1 MHMNTKLGVSGFIS
15 LRNVWAIKNSS
26 EMALRS
32 KLGRGIGV
40 FELCLPDLSLGCFFS
55 SPLLVFLEHSST
67 LPVPF
72 RGLVKPIPL
81 SPVSSS
87 NEPSPSYQ
95 TSSSVSWPH
104 FLLVSFYLNPCL
116 QLILNVKRWPILD
129 HPCSEVMALLP
140 VGCSFGGTCAA
151 RQGLP
156 LPLPAQHGTAPEAP
170 WQHTYYLPVLATPKH
185 NALHT
190 RAFSL
195 ASIINTGVHSAW
207 MGYWSLRVE
216 EPVLEMTEV
225 LLNCS

>member
-1 MHMNTKLGVSGFIS
+1 MHMNSKLGVSAFIS

-32 KLGRGIGV
+32 KLGRGICV

-55 SPLLVFLEHSST
+55 SPLLVFLEHGST

-87 NEPSPSYQ
+87 NEPSPSSPQ

-116 QLILNVKRWPILD
+116 QLILNVKR
-129 HPCSEVMALLP
+129 
-140 VGCSFGGTCAA
+140 
-151 RQGLP
+151 
-156 LPLPAQHGTAPEAP
+156 
-170 WQHTYYLPVLATPKH
+170 
-185 NALHT
+185 
-190 RAFSL
+190 
-195 ASIINTGVHSAW
+195 
-207 MGYWSLRVE
+207 
-216 EPVLEMTEV
+216 
-225 LLNCS
+225 

>member
-116 QLILNVKRWPILD
+116 QLILNVKR
-129 HPCSEVMALLP
+129 
-140 VGCSFGGTCAA
+140 
-151 RQGLP
+151 
-156 LPLPAQHGTAPEAP
+156 
-170 WQHTYYLPVLATPKH
+170 
-185 NALHT
+185 
-190 RAFSL
+190 
-195 ASIINTGVHSAW
+195 
-207 MGYWSLRVE
+207 
-216 EPVLEMTEV
+216 
-225 LLNCS
+225 